1 MATSKKDL
9 LRLLTATEMMT
20 SGEDDGLVLTMA
32 MGGDGMLSRL
42 TGEIF
47 GSCLTFCSLKAAS
60 APGQVDCDSAYTIMQ
75 TLHECIAKKAE

>member
-1 MATSKKDL
+1 
-9 LRLLTATEMMT
+9 
-20 SGEDDGLVLTMA
+20 MA